1 MKMLRCICN
10 MDHEGSLR
18 AVLQVIECLEHNIF
32 IDDNI
37 TNEKYVIIKE
47 FLEEQYIETRIQ
59 LMEERMKEEHKYD
72 SI

>member
-10 MDHEGSLR
+10 MNHMNSLR
-18 AVLQVIECLEHNIF
+18 AVLQVIECLENNIL

-37 TNEKYVIIKE
+37 TDKKYAIIKE

-59 LMEERMKEEHKYD
+59 LMEERMKK
-72 SI
+72 

>member
-1 MKMLRCICN
+1 MKILRCICD
-10 MDHEGSLR
+10 MDHINSLR

-37 TNEKYVIIKE
+37 EGNEYQIIKK

-59 LMEERMKEEHKYD
+59 LMEERMRKHEH
-72 SI
+72 

>member
-10 MDHEGSLR
+10 MDHINSLR
-18 AVLQVIECLEHNIF
+18 AVLQVIECLENNIF

-37 TNEKYVIIKE
+37 TGKKYAIIKE

-59 LMEERMKEEHKYD
+59 LMEERIKND
-72 SI
+72 T

>member
-10 MDHEGSLR
+10 MDHINSLR
-18 AVLQVIECLEHNIF
+18 AVLQVIECLENNIL

-37 TNEKYVIIKE
+37 TGEKYAIIKE

-59 LMEERMKEEHKYD
+59 LMEERMKK
-72 SI
+72 